1 MLEIQRG
8 EINYPFLPGT
18 NTPAGATK
26 QSDVPGK
33 TDKGKKKN
41 PQAGQERGLEKV
53 RARRSKKQI
62 FKVLHDYATLPRFCP
77 CVKFTVI

>member
-33 TDKGKKKN
+33 TDKGKKKK
-41 PQAGQERGLEKV
+41 AHKLD
-53 RARRSKKQI
+53 RRE
-62 FKVLHDYATLPRFCP
+62 D
-77 CVKFTVI
+77 

>member
-33 TDKGKKKN
+33 TDKGKKKK
-41 PQAGQERGLEKV
+41 PTSWTGERIRESK
-53 RARRSKKQI
+53 SKKEQEANLQS
-62 FKVLHDYATLPRFCP
+62 FA
-77 CVKFTVI
+77 